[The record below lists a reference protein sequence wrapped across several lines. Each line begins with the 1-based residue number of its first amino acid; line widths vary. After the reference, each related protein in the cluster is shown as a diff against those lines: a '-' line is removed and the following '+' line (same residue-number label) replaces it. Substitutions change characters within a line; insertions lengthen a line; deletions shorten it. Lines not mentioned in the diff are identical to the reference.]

1 MATGRHA
8 AKRTAHK
15 LNNSSTS
22 SPSKATKAKDLKH
35 NDDKNQ
41 EDEIE
46 TEEQVEL
53 KDIMVMMK
61 NMMSKLEKLDL
72 IETKVKSVEQELRSM
87 KDSIEFAHS
96 EVKDLKSDNEERKKT
111 DELTR
116 QQIEKLEKENE
127 ILHKSVIDLK
137 TRSMRDNLVFY
148 NIDEN
153 KDENTTD
160 IIHQI
165 MEHKLGMENA
175 AREVKIDRSHRL
187 GKQRFGTT
195 KPRPIVAKFNF
206 YPDRERVLQNAR
218 KLKGTKIGIG
228 EQFPDEILKIRK
240 ELYPELKKAR
250 DAGKKA
256 KLVKD
261 KLIIEGQI
269 FYKPTT

>member
-1 MATGRHA
+1 M
-8 AKRTAHK
+8 
-15 LNNSSTS
+15 NNTLDIRLVN
-22 SPSKATKAKDLKH
+22 AH

-53 KDIMVMMK
+53 R
-61 NMMSKLEKLDL
+61 KLEKLDL

-175 AREVKIDRSHRL
+175 AREVKINRSHRL
-187 GKQRFGTT
+187 GKQRFGAT
-195 KPRPIVAKFNF
+195 KPRPIVAKFKFIPTAN
-206 YPDRERVLQNAR
+206 E
-218 KLKGTKIGIG
+218 
-228 EQFPDEILKIRK
+228 
-240 ELYPELKKAR
+240 
-250 DAGKKA
+250 
-256 KLVKD
+256 
-261 KLIIEGQI
+261 
-269 FYKPTT
+269 FYKTQEN